1 MKLVRKEN
9 KMNIRD
15 IEIDKINLKVNFV
28 LDDNTVIEN
37 CFLNSEHL
45 SNTTLTNIFEDLA
58 KVDLSKFKKE
68 NKND

>member
-1 MKLVRKEN
+1 
-9 KMNIRD
+9 MNIRN

-45 SNTTLTNIFEDLA
+45 SNTTLTYIFEDLA
-58 KVDLSKFKKE
+58 KVDLNQFRKE
-68 NKND
+68 NIK

>member
-1 MKLVRKEN
+1 
-9 KMNIRD
+9 MNIKD

-28 LDDNTVIEN
+28 LDDNSVIEN

-58 KVDLSKFKKE
+58 KVDLNQFRKE
-68 NKND
+68 NIK

>member
-1 MKLVRKEN
+1 
-9 KMNIRD
+9 MNIRD

-68 NKND
+68 NEND